1 MIHEGKLFVISGPT
15 AVGKGTLVNA
25 LIGADPHLKLSISAT
40 TRTMRKGEVEGESYF
55 FKSEEEF
62 QSMIAEDAFLEYAS
76 VHGMHYGTP
85 RAYVDEML
93 ASGSHIIL
101 EIDPQGALQV
111 KKKKKDAILIFI
123 VPPSLESLFERLK
136 KRGTETEE
144 QIEKRM
150 QSAIKEFGVL
160 PEYDYVVVNDEI
172 QSALKDLQAIF
183 RAENLRVDLNDARI
197 KSIIKD
203 LNERGI
209 L

>member
-25 LIGADPHLKLSISAT
+25 LLDADPHLKLSISAT
-40 TRTMRKGEVEGESYF
+40 TRTMREGEVEGESYF

-62 QSMIAEDAFLEYAS
+62 QSMIVEDAFLEYAC

-93 ASGSHIIL
+93 ASGSHVIL

-123 VPPSLESLFERLK
+123 VPPSLEALFERLK

-172 QSALKDLQAIF
+172 QRALKDLRAIF

-197 KSIIKD
+197 QSIIKD
-203 LNERGI
+203 LNERGT

>member
-15 AVGKGTLVNA
+15 AVGKGTLVKA
-25 LIGADPHLKLSISAT
+25 LLEADPHLKVSISAT
-40 TRTMRKGEVEGESYF
+40 TRKMREGEVEGESYF
-55 FKSEEEF
+55 FKSEEAF

-85 RAYVDEML
+85 RAYVDKML
-93 ASGSHIIL
+93 ASGSHVIL

-111 KKKKKDAILIFI
+111 RKKKNDAILIFI
-123 VPPSLESLFERLK
+123 VPPSIEALFERLK

-150 QSAIKEFGVL
+150 QSAVKEFGVL
-160 PEYDYVVVNDEI
+160 PEYDYVVVNDDI
-172 QSALKDLQAIF
+172 DRALKDLEAIF

-197 KSIIKD
+197 QSIIKD
-203 LNERGI
+203 LNERGT

>member
-1 MIHEGKLFVISGPT
+1 MTHEGKLFVISGPT
-15 AVGKGTLVNA
+15 AVGKGTLVKTLLDN
-25 LIGADPHLKLSISAT
+25 DPKLKLSISAT
-40 TRTMRKGEVEGESYF
+40 TRTMREGEVEGESYF

-62 QSMIAEDAFLEYAS
+62 QSMIVEDAFLEYAS

-85 RAYVDEML
+85 RAYVDKMI
-93 ASGSHIIL
+93 ATGSHVIL

-111 KKKKKDAILIFI
+111 KKKKEDAILIFI
-123 VPPSLESLFERLK
+123 VPPSLEALFDRLK
-136 KRGTETEE
+136 KRGTESEA

-160 PEYDYVVVNDEI
+160 SEYDYVVVNDEVER
-172 QSALKDLQAIF
+172 ALDDLKAIF

-197 KSIIKD
+197 RSIVND
-203 LNERGI
+203 LNERRT

>member
-1 MIHEGKLFVISGPT
+1 MAHEGKLFVISGPT
-15 AVGKGTLVNA
+15 AVGKGTLVKA
-25 LIGADPHLKLSISAT
+25 LLDNDPDLKLSISAT
-40 TRTMRKGEVEGESYF
+40 TRMMREGEAEGESYF

-85 RAYVDEML
+85 RAYVDKML
-93 ASGSHIIL
+93 ATGSHVIL

-111 KKKKKDAILIFI
+111 QKKKEDAILIFI
-123 VPPSLESLFERLK
+123 VPPSLDALFDRLK
-136 KRGTETEE
+136 KRGTESEA

-160 PEYDYVVVNDEI
+160 SEYDYVVVNDEVER
-172 QSALKDLQAIF
+172 ALEDLKAIF

-197 KSIIKD
+197 QSIITE
-203 LNERGI
+203 LSERGK